1 MRAREGF
8 SLVEVIVSLTLLSV
22 VIMALS
28 GTAAQYAHNVS
39 ISGARAAAMQMANDR
54 IDEIQMHPRYGEIAT
69 VFSGSEL
76 DVYGV
81 RDALRR
87 TTVRRQADTLSTGVV
102 DMTKVT
108 VEVEYPG
115 LLQPIS
121 RTMIVAA
128 P

>member
-8 SLVEVIVSLTLLSV
+8 SLVEVIVSLTLLGV
-22 VIMALS
+22 VFMALS

-39 ISGARAAAMQMANDR
+39 ISGARAAAIQMANDR
-54 IDEIQMHPRYGEIAT
+54 IDEVQMHPRYGDLVT
-69 VFSGSEL
+69 VFGGTEF
-76 DVYGV
+76 DVNGV
-81 RDALRR
+81 RDAMRR

-115 LLQPIS
+115 LLQPVS